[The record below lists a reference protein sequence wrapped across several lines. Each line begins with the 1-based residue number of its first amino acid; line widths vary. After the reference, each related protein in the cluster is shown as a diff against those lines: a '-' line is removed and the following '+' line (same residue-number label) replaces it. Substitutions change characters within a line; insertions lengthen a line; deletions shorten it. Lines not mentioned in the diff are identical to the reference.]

1 MFPYLIKGIKDNL
14 ADAYFTDMN
23 GEALAQI
30 EHLAQQCC
38 QGIGLIGYYYPA
50 EIFISEHSMLY
61 AKCELS
67 LPYWSGNLD
76 NANSVSVAM
85 KSVSALDGKL

>member
-1 MFPYLIKGIKDNL
+1 MYKWYKNAVLFASFG
-14 ADAYFTDMN
+14 YFTVT
-23 GEALAQI
+23 ALAQI